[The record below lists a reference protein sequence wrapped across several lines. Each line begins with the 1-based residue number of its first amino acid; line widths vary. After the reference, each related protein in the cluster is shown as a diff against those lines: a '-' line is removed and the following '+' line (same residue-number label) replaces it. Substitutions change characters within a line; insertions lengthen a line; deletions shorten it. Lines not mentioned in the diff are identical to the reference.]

1 MNKRKIFRP
10 WFILLISLL
19 MLIVATLAYFQF
31 FYKAKRVDSGMV
43 RLERIF
49 RDHKNIVSGVRF
61 SPDDALV
68 LSGSVDSTLII
79 RERESGKII
88 RIIKQPSGISF
99 IDLSQDGHFIVT
111 GSYDHMVRLWSFDDG
126 RLLKTFSGH
135 EGTVWTV
142 CFSPDGKYIASSG
155 DDAVIKIWDVASGQL
170 VRNLK
175 GHKRIVWSVK
185 FSPDGSRLVSCSFDF
200 SLKTWNVSD
209 GRLLRDNRE
218 HTETVVDAAFSHDGR
233 LLASTSDDQTVRIW
247 NTVDG
252 SLVRMMHT
260 PEHIQAAAFSPD
272 DKYLVTG
279 GRDKP
284 MIGELLQNFFGDAHY
299 NKGVSARLWDVQTGQ
314 LLHTFVQHENDVMEI
329 AYSHNGK
336 WIATASADR
345 TVGLWQIQ

>member
-1 MNKRKIFRP
+1 MNKSIILRP

-19 MLIVATLAYFQF
+19 ILILATLAYFQF
-31 FYKAKRVDSGMV
+31 FYQAKRVDSGMV

-49 RDHKNIVSGVRF
+49 RDHKDIVSGVRF
-61 SPDDALV
+61 SPNDSLV

-79 RERESGKII
+79 RERQSGKII
-88 RIIKQPSGISF
+88 RIIKQPAGISF
-99 IDLSQDGHFIVT
+99 IDLSTDGHYIVT
-111 GSYDHMVRLWSFDDG
+111 GSYDHLVRLWNFDDG

-155 DDAVIKIWDVASGQL
+155 DDAIIKIWDCSSGKL

-175 GHKRIVWSVK
+175 GHTRIVWSVR
-185 FSPDGSRLVSCSFDF
+185 FSPDGNRLVSCSFDF

-218 HTETVVDAAFSHDGR
+218 HTETVVDAAFSHDGK
-233 LLASTSDDQTVRIW
+233 LLASTSDDKTVRIW
-247 NTVDG
+247 NTGDG

-260 PEHIQAAAFSPD
+260 PEHVQAVAFSPD

-284 MIGELLQNFFGDAHY
+284 MIGELLQNFFGDSHY

-314 LLHTFVQHENDVMEI
+314 LLHSFVQHENDVMEI
-329 AYSHNGK
+329 DYSHNGK

-345 TVGLWQIQ
+345 TVALWERN